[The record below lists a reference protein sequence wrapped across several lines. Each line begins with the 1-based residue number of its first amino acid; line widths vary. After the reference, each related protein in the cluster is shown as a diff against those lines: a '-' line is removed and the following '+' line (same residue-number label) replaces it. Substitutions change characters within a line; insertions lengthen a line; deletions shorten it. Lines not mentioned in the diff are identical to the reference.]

1 MIPYLLLFY
10 IIGDNMEQEN
20 KLEDEEWEFEEV
32 KITEKDFKRMAIDFK
47 LTGKSPS
54 TKIYKRVKK
63 TEK

>member
-1 MIPYLLLFY
+1 
-10 IIGDNMEQEN
+10 MEQEN

-47 LTGKSPS
+47 LRDQIPPS
-54 TKIYKRVKK
+54 KIYKRVKK